1 LSLGSGKAPSVELA
15 VTRSRARLLPDP
27 DRVITKPFL
36 PGEHVFPDGQ
46 SRVETILS
54 RILRLTEAEVV
65 STLATTQQT
74 FVDRHEALSDIFERS
89 FELVIGYI
97 ERPQD
102 LSAER
107 RLLIG
112 AYFTHEY
119 SIEAAALNNPSIV
132 PAPDQS
138 GLGQGELRFIMSL
151 RAIGEG
157 HLSSIEFRS
166 GVIGADGQL
175 RIDEPGPHPRTGS
188 RTAAIYD
195 KAFFSMRLTE
205 LGAMNDISRS
215 LLDSLTDNFT
225 IEQVEAAILQLDR
238 QGVDRSIAFETTRI
252 IHWLASSNY
261 TVSFAW
267 DSDLSDCVIFPAGPT
282 ESHGMEDAR
291 FVRFT
296 HKDGSVRYFATYTAF
311 DGHQI
316 LPQLIETSDFVA
328 FRIAT
333 LGGIRATNKGI
344 ALFPRMIDGRYA
356 ALSRYDNQN
365 TYLMFSDSVRFWDQ
379 AEKLQVPKQTWELV
393 QVGNCG
399 SPLETDAGWL
409 VITHGVGPMR
419 QYALGAIL
427 LDLNDP
433 QRVLGHLDQPIL
445 VPTEDERD
453 GYVPNVVYSCGSMI
467 HGDLLVLPYGYAD
480 EATTVATVSVD
491 SLLDRLIE

>member
-1 LSLGSGKAPSVELA
+1 MKPLA
-15 VTRSRARLLPDP
+15 VTRTSTRLLPDP
-27 DRVITKPFL
+27 NRVITKPFL

-46 SRVETILS
+46 SRVETILN
-54 RILRLTEAEVV
+54 RILGLSEAEVV
-65 STLATTQQT
+65 STLTNTRQT
-74 FVDRHEALSDIFERS
+74 FDHRHTNLTGVFQRS
-89 FELVIGYI
+89 FELVAGYI
-97 ERPQD
+97 ERPRD

-132 PAPDQS
+132 AAPDQS
-138 GLGQGELRFIMSL
+138 GLGQGDLRFIMSL

-157 HLSSIEFRS
+157 HISSIEFRS
-166 GVIGADGQL
+166 GVIGTDG
-175 RIDEPGPHPRTGS
+175 RVRMDEPGPHPSTGS

-195 KAFFSMRLTE
+195 KAFFSMRLRE
-205 LGAMNDISRS
+205 LGAMNEIADDI
-215 LLDSLTDNFT
+215 LDSLTDRFT
-225 IEQVEAAILQLDR
+225 IGQIEAAILDLDR

-261 TVSFAW
+261 TVTFSA
-267 DSDLSDCVIFPAGPT
+267 SSEVSERVIFPAGPT
-282 ESHGMEDAR
+282 ESRGMEDAR

-296 HKDGSVRYFATYTAF
+296 DDHGSVSYYATYTAF

-316 LPQLIETSDFVA
+316 LPQLIETPDFVS

-344 ALFPRMIDGRYA
+344 ALFPRTIDGRYA

-365 TYLMFSDSVRFWDQ
+365 TYLMFSDRVRFWDE

-393 QVGNCG
+393 QIGNCG

-427 LDLNDP
+427 LDIDDP
-433 QRVLGHLDQPIL
+433 RRVIGHLDQPL
-445 VPTEDERD
+445 LLPDDGERD

-480 EATTVATVSVD
+480 EATRVATVPVGD
-491 SLLDRLIE
+491 LLNSLTVG

>member
-1 LSLGSGKAPSVELA
+1 MKPLV
-15 VTRSRARLLPDP
+15 VTRTSPRLLPDP

-46 SRVETILS
+46 SRVETILG
-54 RILRLTEAEVV
+54 RILGLSETEVV
-65 STLATTQQT
+65 STLATTHQK
-74 FVDRHEALSDIFERS
+74 FVDRHVNLNDVFERN
-89 FELVIGYI
+89 FELIVGYI

-157 HLSSIEFRS
+157 HISSIEFRS

-175 RIDEPGPHPRTGS
+175 RIDEPGQYPRTGT
-188 RTAAIYD
+188 RTAAIHD
-195 KAFFSMRLTE
+195 KAFFAMRLTE
-205 LGAMNDISRS
+205 LGAMNEIASGV
-215 LLDSLTDNFT
+215 LDCLSDHFT
-225 IEQVEAAILQLDR
+225 IEQVEAAILDLDR
-238 QGVDRSIAFETTRI
+238 QGMDRSIAFETTRI
-252 IHWLASSNY
+252 VHWLASSNY
-261 TVSFAW
+261 KVSFVE
-267 DSDLSDCVIFPAGPT
+267 DSDISDRVIFPAGPT
-282 ESHGMEDAR
+282 ESRGMEDAR
-291 FVRFT
+291 FVRFGAD
-296 HKDGSVRYFATYTAF
+296 DGSVCYYATYTAF

-316 LPQLIETSDFVA
+316 LPQLIETADFVS

-365 TYLMFSDSVRFWDQ
+365 TYLMFSDSVHFWDE
-379 AEKLQVPKQTWELV
+379 AVKLQVPKQTWELV
-393 QVGNCG
+393 QIGNCG

-427 LDLNDP
+427 LDIDDP
-433 QRVLGHLDQPIL
+433 RRVIGHLEQPL
-445 VPTEDERD
+445 LLPDEGERD

-480 EATTVATVSVD
+480 EATRVATVPVD
-491 SLLDRLIE
+491 DLLKNLTAG